1 MKLVDKPISFTCL
14 VDEIISFTNQVLLET
29 EVSREV
35 FPFLGTDSSISFTD
49 LGGSR
54 KKNHFF

>member
-1 MKLVDKPISFTCL
+1 MDKPISFTCL